1 MSAEPNP
8 RRFLPAFRMTV
19 SPKFARRVF
28 FGAGLYGI
36 AVLVPHYFLEERL
49 ARVFP
54 PALTHPEHY
63 YGFLGV
69 ALAWQFAFLV
79 IARDVVRF
87 RPLMLPAALEKLL
100 FVGATLVLWAKGRVP
115 ADVARLTAG
124 DLLLGLLFLLCHS
137 RLAGTKAAA

>member
-1 MSAEPNP
+1 
-8 RRFLPAFRMTV
+8 MTI

-100 FVGATLVLWAKGRVP
+100 FVGATLVLWAKDRVP

-124 DLLLGLLFLLCHS
+124 DLLLGLLFLLCHF
-137 RLAGTKAAA
+137 RLAGTKTAA